1 MLTITPIE
9 KLITQLREDAIPF
22 SPKFLLHF
30 SDLDSASISTLRDS
44 WLSLRSN
51 VAAR

>member
-9 KLITQLREDAIPF
+9 KLITQLREDEIPF

-30 SDLDSASISTLRDS
+30 SDLDSASLIKLSDM
-44 WLSLRSN
+44 WLS
-51 VAAR
+51 